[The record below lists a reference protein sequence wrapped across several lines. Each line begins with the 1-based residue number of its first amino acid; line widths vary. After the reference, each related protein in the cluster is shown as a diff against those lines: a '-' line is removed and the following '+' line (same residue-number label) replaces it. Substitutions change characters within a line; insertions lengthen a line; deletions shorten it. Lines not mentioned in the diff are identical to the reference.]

1 MHSNPNRQ
9 KDLEQFLQNHFG
21 KDSYSITPIQGDAGF
36 RSYFRVKSQSDVAIQ
51 DTQGCHPQA
60 PNRHPEQHNRHPERS
75 EGSSS
80 KSGGYNDKKRHC
92 LHQKP
97 KLKELDH
104 SLHSG
109 STQLPSVVEFGKSF
123 ILMDCPPSYCSI
135 QPFIEIAHHLRSN
148 AFPAP
153 EIIASDADN
162 GFIILEDFG
171 DTSVKTLI
179 KNSEPQA
186 QESIYYLI
194 VDLLVSI
201 QDKAPPAN
209 LKTYDN
215 GLLLSEL
222 SLFEEWY
229 IPHVLGRSL
238 TDAESFE
245 YKTIWQ
251 EILSN
256 QAPLKASI
264 VLRDYH
270 AENIMYLENRHSINK
285 LGLLDFQDALI
296 GSPIYDLVSVLE
308 DARIK
313 VPRLLALDCLSYFT
327 ETQKLN
333 LEDVLTNYHILG
345 AQRNSRILGVFA
357 RKFMRDKN
365 DNYLQYMPLV
375 LKYLEQDLSH
385 PVMGKLRKWISKIL
399 LNVSEEGSTPS
410 S

>member
-36 RSYFRVKSQSDVAIQ
+36 RSYFRVKSKSDVAIQ
-51 DTQGCHPQA
+51 DTQECHPQA
-60 PNRHPEQHNRHPERS
+60 PNRYPRS
-75 EGSSS
+75 EESSS
-80 KSGGYNDKKRHC
+80 KSDGYHDKMRHC

-97 KLKELDH
+97 KLKELDPH
-104 SLHSG
+104 AIRSG
-109 STQLPSVVEFGKSF
+109 STQSPSVVEFGKSF

-135 QPFIEIAHHLRSN
+135 VPFIEIAHHLRSY

-153 EIIASDADN
+153 EIIASDTDN

-171 DTSVKTLI
+171 DISVKTLI
-179 KNSEPQA
+179 KNSAPQA

-194 VDLLVSI
+194 IDLLVSI

-215 GLLLSEL
+215 ELLLSEL

-229 IPHVLGRSL
+229 IPHVLGRNL
-238 TDAESFE
+238 TDAESLE
-245 YKTIWQ
+245 HKTIWQ

-270 AENIMYLENRHSINK
+270 AENMMYLENKHGINK

-308 DARIK
+308 DARIE
-313 VPRLLALDCLSYFT
+313 VPRSLALDCLSYFT

-385 PVMGKLRKWISKIL
+385 PVMRKLRKWISKIT
-399 LNVSEEGSTPS
+399 VK
-410 S
+410 